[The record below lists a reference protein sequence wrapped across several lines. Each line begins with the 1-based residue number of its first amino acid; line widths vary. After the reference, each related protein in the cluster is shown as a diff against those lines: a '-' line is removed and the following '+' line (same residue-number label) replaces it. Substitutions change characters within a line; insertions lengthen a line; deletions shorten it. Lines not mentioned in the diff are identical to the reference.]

1 VTDGRRTA
9 ARLLF
14 DLFRRTGARQ
24 ASLAVLY
31 ALVSGAA
38 AILTTYWLKRVLD
51 AVTDGRS
58 PTVAA
63 AALGVTVCV
72 HAAAEIAAAMRLGEL
87 QFRCGLHTVQD
98 VMRFAGAVP
107 GLEHHERPEYVDRI
121 TLIRNQMGNLSG
133 FLPAV
138 GHGVG
143 LLARILATA
152 VLLWTVHPALVA
164 LPLLA
169 VPSLWAGNQ
178 AEAIVNRAV
187 EATAESARRQTH
199 LFELATT
206 AGPAK
211 EVRIFGLGDELV
223 RRQQVEW
230 DTVTAAVGAAHLRA
244 GLLRTSGWLLF
255 AAGYL
260 GAVAWVVVR
269 GTRGEATAG
278 DVLLVLALAGQVN
291 GQVAQAVVLVTRY
304 AGAFRV
310 LARFAWLR
318 DYATAALAAPAAAP
332 GAPSTPSTPPDRLS
346 HGIDVDGVSFRYS
359 ETGHDVLRDVTLRLP
374 AGSTLA
380 VVGENGAGKTSL
392 VKLLCGFYQ
401 PTSGTIRIDGHDL
414 AALDPAAWRQRL
426 TGGFQDFARL
436 ELLLRQSVGVGDVAR
451 IDCEDAI
458 AATLGRVG
466 ADLPIGLDAQLGRQ
480 WPGGTDLSEGQ
491 WQKVA
496 MARALMR
503 GRPLLILLDEPTSGL
518 DAHAE
523 HELFELFAAVA
534 SDVAR
539 GTGAVAVL
547 VSHRF
552 STVRMADR
560 IVVLDNGAVAELG
573 GHADLLAAGGLYA
586 ELYGIQARAY
596 R

>member
-1 VTDGRRTA
+1 MTSPRLTA
-9 ARLLF
+9 ARLLA
-14 DLFRRTGARQ
+14 DLFRRTGAMQ
-24 ASLAVLY
+24 AALAILY
-31 ALVSGAA
+31 SFVSGAA
-38 AILTTYWLKRVLD
+38 AILTTYWLKRILD
-51 AVTDGRS
+51 GVAEGR
-58 PTVAA
+58 PATTAA
-63 AALGVTVCV
+63 AALGVTICV
-72 HAAAEIAAAMRLGEL
+72 QAAAEIAAAMRLGEL

-143 LLARILATA
+143 LVARMAMTVA
-152 VLLWTVHPALVA
+152 LLWVVHPALVA

-169 VPSLWAGNQ
+169 VPSLWAGSR
-178 AEAIVNRAV
+178 AEAIVNNAI
-187 EATAESARRQTH
+187 EATAESARRQVH

-211 EVRIFGLGDELV
+211 EVRVFGLGDELV
-223 RRQQVEW
+223 RRMRLEW
-230 DTVTAAVGAAHLRA
+230 DTVTDAVGAAQLRA
-244 GLLRTSGWLLF
+244 GLLRTAGWLLF
-255 AAGYL
+255 AAGYV
-260 GAVAWVVVR
+260 GAVAWVVVQAVR
-269 GTRGEATAG
+269 GDATPG

-291 GQVAQAVVLVTRY
+291 GQVAQAVTLVTRY

-310 LARFAWLR
+310 LERYAWLR
-318 DYATAALAAPAAAP
+318 QYATAALAAEGARVAP
-332 GAPSTPSTPPDRLS
+332 PERLTE
-346 HGIDVDGVSFRYS
+346 GIELDGVWFRYPGT
-359 ETGHDVLRDVTLRLP
+359 EDDVLRDITLHVP
-374 AGSTLA
+374 AGSTVA

-401 PTSGTIRIDGHDL
+401 PTRGRIRVDGVDL
-414 AALDPAAWRQRL
+414 ADLDVEGWRRRL
-426 TGGFQDFARL
+426 SGGFQDFARL
-436 ELLLRQSVGVGDVAR
+436 ELLLRESVGVGDVDRLDDGRSVSA
-451 IDCEDAI
+451 AI
-458 AATLGRVG
+458 GRVA
-466 ADLPIGLDAQLGRQ
+466 ADLPVGLDSQLGRQ
-480 WPGGTDLSEGQ
+480 WPGGVDLSEGQ

-503 GRPLLILLDEPTSGL
+503 EAPLLILLDEPTSGL

-523 HELFELFAAVA
+523 HELFDLFAGVA
-534 SDVAR
+534 ADVAR
-539 GTGAVAVL
+539 RSGAVAIL

-552 STVRMADR
+552 STVRMADQ
-560 IVVLDNGAVAELG
+560 IVVLEEGCVVERGPHHDLVAAKG
-573 GHADLLAAGGLYA
+573 IYA